1 MSTFKSWSDC
11 VTAWTQYMDFKEKK
25 KKSISHSHSHDA
37 EWLLSADIFQ
47 KSIYYLVCHMK
58 AFCDL

>member
-25 KKSISHSHSHDA
+25 KKVFHIHIHTMQSDCWA
-37 EWLLSADIFQ
+37 LTFFR
-47 KSIYYLVCHMK
+47 K
-58 AFCDL
+58 AYIT